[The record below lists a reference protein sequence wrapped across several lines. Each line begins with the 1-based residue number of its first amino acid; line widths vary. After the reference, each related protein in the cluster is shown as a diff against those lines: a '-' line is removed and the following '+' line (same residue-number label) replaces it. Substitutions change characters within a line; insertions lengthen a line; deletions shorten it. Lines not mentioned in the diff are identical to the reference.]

1 MDTGLRLTRLRELG
15 HFRGF
20 NPLKINELMKKVFT
34 TAGGWSQSGG
44 MGLGIADQCESAEVA
59 CEQQSDTFRLSWQ

>member
-1 MDTGLRLTRLRELG
+1 
-15 HFRGF
+15 
-20 NPLKINELMKKVFT
+20 MKKVFT

-44 MGLGIADQCESAEVA
+44 VGLGIADQCESAEVA